1 MDQTKKVSAK
11 LMDKIK
17 IKNNKIFQKKF
28 LNQKTIKQKNS
39 IVKKWSQYIFFTNNY
54 QWMKIIFLWQLLQKK
69 MRLKM
74 SNFKK
79 NYWNMQ

>member
-1 MDQTKKVSAK
+1 MDQTKQVLAK

-17 IKNNKIFQKKF
+17 IKNKIFQKKI

-54 QWMKIIFLWQLLQKK
+54 Q
-69 MRLKM
+69 
-74 SNFKK
+74 
-79 NYWNMQ
+79 